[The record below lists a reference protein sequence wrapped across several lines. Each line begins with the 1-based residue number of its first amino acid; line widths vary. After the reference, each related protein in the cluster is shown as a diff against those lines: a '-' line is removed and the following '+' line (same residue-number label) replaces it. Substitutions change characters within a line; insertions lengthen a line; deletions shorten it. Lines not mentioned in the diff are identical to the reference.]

1 MSGIPNHESQGH
13 DSALALGAG
22 SKGAHRT
29 PEDEAKTSDSERD
42 MIQLTIYIDGWLR
55 KIVAGTGVLI
65 ALMAIGAYLWQWLKN

>member
-1 MSGIPNHESQGH
+1 MSGIPKHESQGH

-29 PEDEAKTSDSERD
+29 PEDESKIQDSERD
-42 MIQLTIYIDGWLR
+42 MIQLTIYLDGRLR
-55 KIVAGTGVLI
+55 KIVAATGLLI